1 MSRPARDAWVEI
13 GSPAVE
19 TRSFGSRPARDA
31 WVEMR
36 GAPYT
41 VGRSVVASRK
51 GRVGR
56 NTAADVQADVL
67 HGRVPQGT
75 RGLKWRK
82 VFVALNNLH
91 ASRPARDAWVEIPC
105 GSVAKAPFLSRPA
118 RDTWVEMLA
127 TSRCIVPALVASRK
141 GRDDHVQAEDEAAAM
156 DQITKM
162 YTRKPAG

>member
-1 MSRPARDAWVEI
+1 M
-13 GSPAVE
+13 
-19 TRSFGSRPARDA
+19 
-31 WVEMR
+31 
-36 GAPYT
+36 
-41 VGRSVVASRK
+41 
-51 GRVGR
+51 GR

-91 ASRPARDAWVEIPC
+91 ASRPARDAWVEISCAQETKPITFRSRPARDAWVEIPC

-141 GRDDHVQAEDEAAAM
+141 GRDDHVQDEDEAAAM